1 MSRKKS
7 LICCEQVSLIALS
20 GVDIGIRDLQFQN
33 QGMQLS
39 NSVTPCILEI
49 EIKKIKMPLQKFL
62 RM

>member
-1 MSRKKS
+1 M
-7 LICCEQVSLIALS
+7 VSLIALS

-49 EIKKIKMPLQKFL
+49 EIKSRCRCRSSFAC
-62 RM
+62 RRT